1 RGDRGR
7 RARTGAASSAAPGGG
22 PGDGRHQRRAPARGR
37 CAGGAAHA
45 AAAAGHGDHPQPAR
59 GRTAAGPPD
68 HRPRRDGRGGPCT
81 AHAWRP
87 RRAAE
92 GRSPARQRRRGR
104 YPGRCGRRAAH
115 RASAPAG
122 RGAWH
127 RLHPGLGRG
136 RQPRAGPVAAP
147 GLQRCDRLRAC
158 RAARR
163 LAPGPR
169 RRAGAGP
176 LRLPARSMSQSRTS
190 EQSVSA
196 SDAHRWTLASVA
208 PAEPRARLLW
218 LPALGVAARHYLPL
232 AEALAGLGIAVHL
245 HEWRG
250 NGSSSLRPSRAQ
262 DWGYAELLT
271 RDLPASLAAIPN
283 NVPTW
288 IGGHSLGGQLACCF
302 AGLQPAR
309 IAGLALV
316 ASGTPYWKT
325 FPTPLRWLLP
335 LAYRLLP
342 WLARRQGVL
351 HGRHLGFGG
360 TEAHSLIADW
370 AAVGRSGRYAAAGTD
385 VDLEAGMAAL

>member
-1 RGDRGR
+1 
-7 RARTGAASSAAPGGG
+7 
-22 PGDGRHQRRAPARGR
+22 
-37 CAGGAAHA
+37 
-45 AAAAGHGDHPQPAR
+45 
-59 GRTAAGPPD
+59 
-68 HRPRRDGRGGPCT
+68 
-81 AHAWRP
+81 
-87 RRAAE
+87 
-92 GRSPARQRRRGR
+92 
-104 YPGRCGRRAAH
+104 
-115 RASAPAG
+115 
-122 RGAWH
+122 
-127 RLHPGLGRG
+127 
-136 RQPRAGPVAAP
+136 
-147 GLQRCDRLRAC
+147 
-158 RAARR
+158 
-163 LAPGPR
+163 
-169 RRAGAGP
+169 
-176 LRLPARSMSQSRTS
+176 MSQPGTS
-190 EQSVSA
+190 EQFVSA
-196 SDAHRWTLASVA
+196 SDGHRWTLASVA

-271 RDLPASLAAIPN
+271 RDLPASLAAIPD

-325 FPTPLRWLLP
+325 FHTPLRWLLP

-351 HGRHLGFGG
+351 HGRRLGFGG
-360 TEAHSLIADW
+360 TEARGLIADW
-370 AAVGRSGRYAAAGTD
+370 AAVGRSGRYAAAGAD
-385 VDLEAGMAAL
+385 IDLEAGMAALQVPVVAVAMDEDWLGPASSLRGLLAHLPRSKADVHHMDHAALGVRADHFGWMRTPAAVAATLAEKICERS